1 MTGLKTL
8 AAFSA
13 ELAFPD
19 SNEYKGKKI
28 IQELMEVSGS
38 SLGKGEQVALDGDK
52 ELYLK
57 VGRACHCLHWV
68 MMEIATVWLLLL
80 SIDSVTGNK

>member
-19 SNEYKGKKI
+19 SNEYKGKNNSRA
-28 IQELMEVSGS
+28 SG
-38 SLGKGEQVALDGDK
+38 GKWEQSWQR
-52 ELYLK
+52 
-57 VGRACHCLHWV
+57 RA
-68 MMEIATVWLLLL
+68 
-80 SIDSVTGNK
+80 GNIRR